1 MRARAVSTEAT
12 RTKVLAATAAAF
24 DELPFDEVTLAE
36 VARRSGVSVQTVIR
50 HFGGKEGLLLATL
63 QHTATEMASGP
74 SGREVEPGSEPKEVV
89 STLVD
94 HYEEFGDRVLHALAQ
109 EDRVPALGTLVELGR
124 TYHLGWCRAAFH
136 QALKGL
142 RGRRRERRAAQ
153 LAAVTDIYMW
163 KVLRRDRGLSVA
175 ETKLAIMELLEPL
188 LEPPG

>member
-1 MRARAVSTEAT
+1 MRARAASTAETRKTVLEAS
-12 RTKVLAATAAAF
+12 AAAF
-24 DELPFDEVTLAE
+24 DELPFDEITLAE

-50 HFGGKEGLLLATL
+50 HFGGKEGLFLATL
-63 QHTATEMASGP
+63 QHTAAEMA
-74 SGREVEPGSEPKEVV
+74 SGREVEPGGEPKEIV
-89 STLVD
+89 STLID

-124 TYHLGWCRAAFH
+124 TYHLAWCRGAFH
-136 QALKGL
+136 PALKGL
-142 RGRRRERRAAQ
+142 RGRRRERRAFQ

-163 KVLRRDRGLSVA
+163 KILRRDRGLGVA